1 LRKADC
7 KVAVETSISSK
18 KVRRMWGLDLD
29 SWNKIVW
36 ALGVIAGIAAV
47 LVACS
52 GWVSY
57 NLQKKE
63 ALDAKESPEKYKQDA
78 GAKIAEANAIAAT
91 ATKEAA
97 AIRERA
103 ALTEERLLS
112 ERRLT
117 ASERWRLERVERATL
132 PRSLYVNWPALVA
145 ELKAGKFHPIN
156 LALVGGSMEASSF
169 ALDLTRALQQAA
181 VLGRYID
188 LSSIP
193 PEADGKA
200 QSSSGV
206 TIIFGDSDGDRL
218 GQMLWQKFQIGGGG
232 FSATVLPA
240 AWASI
245 PTHANCL
252 VVEDNNWAV
261 SPGNGQPGEGI
272 DEHGEPVPAPQ

>member
-1 LRKADC
+1 M
-7 KVAVETSISSK
+7 VVENSISSN

-29 SWNKIVW
+29 SSNKIVLG
-36 ALGVIAGIAAV
+36 LGVIAGFAAV
-47 LVACS
+47 LVAFS

-63 ALDAKESPEKYKQDA
+63 AFDAKESLERYKQDA
-78 GAKIAEANAIAAT
+78 GAIAEANAIAAT

-117 ASERWRLERVERATL
+117 ANERWRLERVERVVL
-132 PRSLYVNWPALVA
+132 RRSLYVNWPVLVA

-156 LALVGGSMEASSF
+156 IALVGGSMEASRF
-169 ALDLTRALQQAA
+169 ALDLTLALQQAA

-193 PEADGKA
+193 PGADGKA

-218 GQMLWQKFQIGGGG
+218 GEMLWQKFQIGGGG
-232 FSATVLPA
+232 LSATALPA
-240 AWASI
+240 ARVSI

-252 VVEDNNWAV
+252 VVGDSNWAV
-261 SPGNGQPGEGI
+261 SPGNGQRGEGI
-272 DEHGEPVPAPQ
+272 DQHGETVPAPQ